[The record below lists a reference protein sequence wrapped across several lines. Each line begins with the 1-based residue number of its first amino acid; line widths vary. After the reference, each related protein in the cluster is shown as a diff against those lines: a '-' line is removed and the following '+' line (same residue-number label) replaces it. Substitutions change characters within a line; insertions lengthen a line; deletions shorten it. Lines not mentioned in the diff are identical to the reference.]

1 MSQTNAAVDQSTALA
16 EPPTPLI
23 FTNSAA
29 AKVADLIA
37 EEGNTDLKLRVF
49 VQGGGCSGFQ
59 YGFTFDEAVNEDD
72 TTFEKNGVTLL
83 VDSMSF
89 QYLVGAEIDYK
100 EDINGSQFVIKNPNA
115 TTTCGCGSSFSA

>member
-1 MSQTNAAVDQSTALA
+1 MTNN
-16 EPPTPLI
+16 
-23 FTNSAA
+23 FTITDK
-29 AKVADLIA
+29 AKKKIENLLEKENINKFFRIEV
-37 EEGNTDLKLRVF
+37 K
-49 VQGGGCSGFQ
+49 GGGCSGFQ

-100 EDINGSQFVIKNPNA
+100 RISMAHSLLLKIQTPLLHVVAALHFPLKRRGNTHPARVSL
-115 TTTCGCGSSFSA
+115 